1 MAKGKKKKGEGI
13 LDSGG
18 FGWPVFG
25 VGHHNT
31 GPEGGWG
38 SQDSLG
44 GGPGDTGPIGGGTFG
59 SQARGLGSA
68 ARFASLKPAP
78 TKPTKPTKPSKQSKP
93 KPKKARGDE
102 K

>member
-1 MAKGKKKKGEGI
+1 MARGKKKKGKGI

-44 GGPGDTGPIGGGTFG
+44 GPGDTGPVGGGTFG
-59 SQARGLGSA
+59 SQARSLGSA
-68 ARFASLKPAP
+68 ARFASLKPTP
-78 TKPTKPTKPSKQSKP
+78 TKP
-93 KPKKARGDE
+93 KPKPSKPSRPKKG
-102 K
+102 KK